1 MRCISFYDVI
11 ADGHWVMCL
20 CEWKKLVW
28 ILWTDIAFMIMSIFS
43 IFYSL
48 SLSLWDPP
56 PTRDDSLVNMYA
68 VELFLV
74 SFLPRSNRDENAMI
88 LSHSFP
94 LDTRTAFP
102 SCMQISVRL
111 SPLRFRENKCWHE
124 LIHHAISIDWQIYIY
139 MEGFFRR
146 FVSYQILYVWSKS
159 TFSWIFSWIFFLMLS
174 LFLSAICSIAKTI
187 SSTGN
192 YVN

>member
-1 MRCISFYDVI
+1 
-11 ADGHWVMCL
+11 
-20 CEWKKLVW
+20 
-28 ILWTDIAFMIMSIFS
+28 
-43 IFYSL
+43 
-48 SLSLWDPP
+48 
-56 PTRDDSLVNMYA
+56 
-68 VELFLV
+68 
-74 SFLPRSNRDENAMI
+74 MI

-159 TFSWIFSWIFFLMLS
+159 TFSWIFSWIFFS
-174 LFLSAICSIAKTI
+174 HVVVIFICYLQYRKNNLVNRKLCQLVFSIAHRFSTRDGIETTVIIWSMKLHHYFSRI
-187 SSTGN
+187 SNGIAKKNKRTWH
-192 YVN
+192 